1 MRRHFLRP
9 PRPHASKGRGA
20 GLGRRTSEAA
30 AIRAAAAEALSA
42 SALRADLDG
51 RCFGIAE
58 RGGRSADPLFTKQS
72 LDSLRSLGMVSEAE
86 GRVEP
91 LLYL

>member
-1 MRRHFLRP
+1 MR
-9 PRPHASKGRGA
+9 
-20 GLGRRTSEAA
+20 GRRRTPCVGTSFAHHAYGHPMGAVPGSVVEPLK
-30 AIRAAAAEALSA
+30 RLPS
-42 SALRADLDG
+42 RQP
-51 RCFGIAE
+51 RNAE